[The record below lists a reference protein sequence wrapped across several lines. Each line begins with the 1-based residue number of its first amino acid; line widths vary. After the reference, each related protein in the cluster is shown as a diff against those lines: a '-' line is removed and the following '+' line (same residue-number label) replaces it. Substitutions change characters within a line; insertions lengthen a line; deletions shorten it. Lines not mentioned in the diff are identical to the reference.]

1 MRTLELPSGQ
11 LIPVLGMGT
20 WQMGE
25 NAKNR
30 QSEINALRHG
40 IDVGLSL
47 IDTAEMYGEGGAEEV
62 ISQAIASRRGS
73 VFLVSKVYPHNA
85 SKQGTIASGSAR
97 SAIAACDRS
106 LKRLKTDYLDLY
118 LLHWRGSIPLAE
130 TLEAFQT
137 LQQAGKIRSYGVSNF
152 DVEDMKEVS
161 QLKGGNAVATNQVLY
176 NLMRRGIEWNLLP
189 WCREHR
195 IPIMAY
201 SPIEQG
207 RLLNNRTL
215 NTLARQRGVT
225 AAQIALAWV
234 LHQEN
239 VIAIPKSSRIEHIE
253 QNYAALNLE
262 LSADELAA
270 LDTAFP
276 PPTKPVSLQM
286 L

>member
-1 MRTLELPSGQ
+1 MRNLKLPSGQ

-25 NAKNR
+25 NARNR
-30 QSEINALRHG
+30 QSEIDALRHG
-40 IDVGLSL
+40 LDLGLSL

-62 ISQAIASRRGS
+62 IAQAIASRRTS

-85 SKQGTIASGSAR
+85 SKQG
-97 SAIAACDRS
+97 AIAACERS

-152 DVEDMKEVS
+152 DVEDMQEAS
-161 QLKGGNAVATNQVLY
+161 QLKGGNEIVTNQVLY
-176 NLMRRGIEWNLLP
+176 NLKRRGIEWNLLP
-189 WCREHR
+189 WCRER
-195 IPIMAY
+195 NIPIMAY

-215 NTLARQRGVT
+215 NAIAQERQVT

-234 LHQEN
+234 LHQDN
-239 VIAIPKSSRIEHIE
+239 VIVIPKSSRIDHIE
-253 QNYAALNLE
+253 QNYAALNLK

-270 LDTAFP
+270 LDAAFP
-276 PPTKPVSLQM
+276 PPTKAVPLET

>member
-25 NAKNR
+25 NAKHR
-30 QSEINALRHG
+30 QSEIDALRHG
-40 IDVGLSL
+40 LDLGLSL

-62 ISQAIASRRGS
+62 ISQAIASRRAS

-85 SKQGTIASGSAR
+85 SKQG
-97 SAIAACDRS
+97 AIAACERS

-130 TLEAFQT
+130 TIEAFQA
-137 LQQAGKIRSYGVSNF
+137 LQQVGKIRSYGVSNF

-161 QLKGGNAVATNQVLY
+161 QLKRGNAVATNQVLY
-176 NLMRRGIEWNLLP
+176 NLMRRGIEWDLLP

-207 RLLNNRTL
+207 RLLNNGTL

-239 VIAIPKSSRIEHIE
+239 VIAIPKSSRIDHIE
-253 QNYAALNLE
+253 QNLAALNLK

-270 LDTAFP
+270 LDAAFP
-276 PPTKPVSLQM
+276 APTKPVPLQM
-286 L
+286 I

>member
-1 MRTLELPSGQ
+1 METVMRNLELPSGQ

-25 NAKNR
+25 SAKNR
-30 QSEINALRHG
+30 QSEIDALRHG
-40 IDVGLSL
+40 LDLGLSL

-62 ISQAIASRRGS
+62 IAQVIASRRAS

-85 SKQGTIASGSAR
+85 SKQG
-97 SAIAACDRS
+97 AIAACERS

-152 DVEDMKEVS
+152 DVEDIEEAS
-161 QLKGGNAVATNQVLY
+161 QLKGGKEIVTNQVLY
-176 NLMRRGIEWNLLP
+176 NLARRGIEWNLLP
-189 WCREHR
+189 WCRER
-195 IPIMAY
+195 SIPIMAY

-215 NTLARQRGVT
+215 NAVAQQRQVMGS
-225 AAQIALAWV
+225 AIALLINSCNRCNA
-234 LHQEN
+234 
-239 VIAIPKSSRIEHIE
+239 SSRFC
-253 QNYAALNLE
+253 
-262 LSADELAA
+262 S
-270 LDTAFP
+270 
-276 PPTKPVSLQM
+276 
-286 L
+286 

>member
-1 MRTLELPSGQ
+1 MKSAMRTLKLPSGQ
-11 LIPVLGMGT
+11 LIPALGMGT

-25 NAKNR
+25 NARNR
-30 QSEINALRHG
+30 QSEIDALRHG
-40 IDVGLSL
+40 LDLGLSL

-62 ISQAIASRRGS
+62 IAHAIASRRAS

-85 SKQGTIASGSAR
+85 SKQG
-97 SAIAACDRS
+97 AIAACERS

-118 LLHWRGSIPLAE
+118 LLHWRGSVPLAE

-152 DVEDMKEVS
+152 DVEDMEEAS
-161 QLKGGNAVATNQVLY
+161 QLEGGNAIATNQVLY

-189 WCREHR
+189 WCRQR
-195 IPIMAY
+195 SIPIMAY

-215 NTLARQRGVT
+215 KTIAQERGVT
-225 AAQIALAWV
+225 AAQVAIAWL

-239 VIAIPKSSRIEHIE
+239 VIVIPKSSRIDHVE
-253 QNYAALNLE
+253 QNYAALDLK
-262 LSADELAA
+262 LSAEELAA
-270 LDTAFP
+270 LDAAFP
-276 PPTKPVSLQM
+276 PPSKPVPLQM

>member
-1 MRTLELPSGQ
+1 MKTAMRTLKLPSGQ

-25 NAKNR
+25 NARNR
-30 QSEINALRHG
+30 QSEIDALRY
-40 IDVGLSL
+40 GLDLGLTL

-62 ISQAIASRRGS
+62 IAQAIASRRAE

-85 SKQGTIASGSAR
+85 SKRGTIA
-97 SAIAACDRS
+97 ACERS
-106 LKRLKTDYLDLY
+106 LQRLKTDYLDLY
-118 LLHWRGSIPLAE
+118 LLHWRGSVPLAE
-130 TLEAFQT
+130 TLEGLAT
-137 LQQAGKIRSYGVSNF
+137 LQQSGKIRSYGVSNF
-152 DVEDMKEVS
+152 DAEDMEEAIG
-161 QLKGGNAVATNQVLY
+161 LKDGKGIATNQVLY

-189 WCREHR
+189 WCRQQG

-215 NTLARQRGVT
+215 KTIAQQRGVT
-225 AAQIALAWV
+225 AAQVAIAWL

-239 VIAIPKSSRIEHIE
+239 VIVIPKSSRIDHVE
-253 QNYAALNLE
+253 QNYAALNLK
-262 LSADELAA
+262 LNADELAS
-270 LDTAFP
+270 LDAAFP
-276 PPTKPVSLQM
+276 APTKPVSLEM